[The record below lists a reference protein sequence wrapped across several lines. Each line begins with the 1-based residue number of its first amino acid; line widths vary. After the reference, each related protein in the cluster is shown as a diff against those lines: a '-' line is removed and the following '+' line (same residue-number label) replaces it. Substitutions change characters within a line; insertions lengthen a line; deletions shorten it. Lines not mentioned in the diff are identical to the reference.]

1 MPVETFSSILAQA
14 VKHFAEQGFTSKAD
28 LELWIKRIR
37 AAASASLVPERV
49 LEERLKA
56 SFQVIFKRLV
66 DRGGLLRWH
75 KGVERYTLEKVKPYL
90 RDELARQVFA
100 AADLIKLNREQAIA
114 KTLARFSGWATS
126 VPPGGSKVT
135 SKVDTKEQVKKA
147 LASLPFEERR
157 VLIDQ
162 GQKFVSNL
170 SALVATDNGAI
181 AAEWEHHYSLHPRE
195 AHIERAGNIYLIRG
209 SWAHSAGFV
218 KPGECGYTDEI
229 EKPGEWIYC
238 RCTYNYLY
246 GLSDLPSN
254 MLTKRGKEELER
266 IRQ

>member
-1 MPVETFSSILAQA
+1 MSVETFSSILAQA
-14 VKHFAEQGFTSKAD
+14 VKHFAEQGFTSKED
-28 LELWIKRIR
+28 LELWIKRIK
-37 AAASASLVPERV
+37 AAAVASLVPERV

-75 KGVERYTLEKVKPYL
+75 RGVERYTLEKVKPHL

-126 VPPGGSKVT
+126 VPAGGSKVV

-147 LASLPFEERR
+147 MASLPYEERR
-157 VLIDQ
+157 VLVDQ
-162 GQKFVSNL
+162 GQKFISNL

-181 AAEWEHHYSLHPRE
+181 AYVWEHHYSLHPRE
-195 AHIERAGNIYLIRG
+195 SHVERAGDVYLIRG
-209 SWAHSAGFV
+209 SWVHLAGFA
-218 KPGECGYTDEI
+218 KPGKSGYSDEV
-229 EKPGEWIYC
+229 EKPGQFIFC
-238 RCTYNYLY
+238 RCTADYLY
-246 GLSDLPSN
+246 GLSELPDN

-266 IRQ
+266 IRK